1 VTTTTT
7 IRVRVR
13 GRYLEPLEDIDLPDG
28 SETMATLVVPDRE
41 GAPNGRHALRC
52 WNLGL
57 GDRQL
62 SREDGYGDGD

>member
-1 VTTTTT
+1 MTTTTT

-28 SETMATLVVPDRE
+28 SETMATLVVPDRKGE
-41 GAPNGRHALRC
+41 RNGRQALRC

-57 GDRQL
+57 GHRKL
-62 SREDGYGDGD
+62 SREDGYGDGE